1 MSARRELVS
10 ATLIEDPRPV
20 VSSDLADKPVRRRGA
35 AGAIREARPMVWLSA
50 VEGGARLLSFGFYL
64 LAARVLAPQGFG
76 VVQYTIT
83 VAMLAFGGLQVLAT
97 ALMRELGAVR
107 GDQVGRDEVLG
118 SGLALAGGVWAV
130 TSVLCVVAQ
139 DLGLAKTASA
149 LGLLVVLAGTA
160 AFQLYY
166 AISRGLGDPGR
177 QAASYGGASLAQL
190 LMFGVLV
197 MVTHPTPTG
206 ALLIFGLSSFIPVLL
221 YEWKRPVLRIK
232 ALRVRRTVLRRLW
245 LLAAPLLIAQV
256 CYVVWNSL
264 DQLWVQG
271 ALGTY
276 QVGLYS
282 SAKNLTVGLLIV
294 PSGIAGVLLPRVS
307 QLRSAGRAAEARRL
321 IIWGTTGAV
330 AASAP
335 IAVIMGVLRM
345 PLLDG
350 LYGHAYGAAAGA
362 LMTLSFGMVCYAGF
376 ATLTIAAV
384 GWGRPKVYTA
394 GMALAPVLEAVALAL
409 IGHRSLVTAA
419 SAYSASIAGAFVFVL
434 LLLCVR
440 PLRTGC

>member
-1 MSARRELVS
+1 MAATATKDLSLVVP
-10 ATLIEDPRPV
+10 AG
-20 VSSDLADKPVRRRGA
+20 LANKPVRRQGA
-35 AGAIREARPMVWLSA
+35 GRAIREARPMVWLSA

-107 GDQVGRDEVLG
+107 GDQVGRNEVLG
-118 SGLALAGGVWAV
+118 SGLALAGGLWAV
-130 TSVLCVVAQ
+130 TSALCVLAHG
-139 DLGLAKTASA
+139 LGLAKTASA
-149 LGLLVVLAGTA
+149 LGLLVVVAGTA

-166 AISRGLGDPGR
+166 AVSRGLGDPGR
-177 QAASYGGASLAQL
+177 QAASYAGASLAQL
-190 LMFGVLV
+190 LMFGALV
-197 MVTHPTPTG
+197 VVTHPTPTG
-206 ALLIFGLSSFIPVLL
+206 ALLMFGLSSFIPVLL
-221 YEWKRPVLRIK
+221 YEWRRPVLRTK
-232 ALRVRRTVLRRLW
+232 SLRVRRAVLRRLW
-245 LLAAPLLIAQV
+245 LLAAPLVIAQV

-271 ALGTY
+271 ALGTF

-282 SAKNLTVGLLIV
+282 SAKNLTLGLLVV
-294 PSGIAGVLLPRVS
+294 PAGIAGVLLPRVS
-307 QLRSAGRAAEARRL
+307 QLKNAGRAAEARRL
-321 IIWGTTGAV
+321 VIWGTTGAV

-335 IAVIMGVLRM
+335 VAFLMGMLRV
-345 PLLDG
+345 PLLDH

-362 LMTLSFGMVCYAGF
+362 LAMLSLGMICYAGF
-376 ATLTIAAV
+376 AVLTIAAV

-394 GMALAPVLEAVALAL
+394 GMALAPALEALFLVGF
-409 IGHRSLVTAA
+409 GHHSLLTAA
-419 SAYSASIAGAFVFVL
+419 CAYSASIAGAFLFVL

-440 PLRTGC
+440 PLRSAEC